1 MATTGGFAY
10 PGQTGLP
17 GQTAPTPLSEM
28 GVVEP
33 LIRAKPIRVK
43 KRRSKGPKNGGKG
56 KGPGNR
62 GKGGGGQQQAPQQ
75 PQNPYAPYMPQVRAA
90 AQLQFGPQQQALRTQ
105 GQNIA
110 PFFQQYLDQLEG
122 SRVAQNA
129 YYAGAIQ
136 ASQQNAA
143 GAAVGAPTG
152 AAPTEKSK
160 MAGEI
165 REGMLSAFSELLRA
179 QDASTNALKEDQKT
193 VGAAARL
200 SAQTQNQQAKTNLKT
215 QKGAFKVDYAEQLRQ
230 TGHRENLENAA
241 FGLDAA
247 EVKIDARNE
256 RAERKQETRENRR
269 ERRNENREPNKYG
282 IPAGDWRKMSTAER
296 QAIIKADKNSGGAK
310 ADEKKPVF
318 TPKEKAANRTKL
330 RTMAARVR
338 AKDNG
343 VSTYGKDTVRAMI
356 DAGVD
361 PVLARAAVA
370 KALGKP
376 IPAWLQRKLRKDYG
390 IKIGSRGKVVKRP
403 TPYSPPQNFPGSDA
417 AQG

>member
-17 GQTAPTPLSEM
+17 GQTAPTPLTDM

-62 GKGGGGQQQAPQQ
+62 GKGGGGQQKAPQQ

-90 AQLQFGPQQQALRTQ
+90 AQMQFGPQQQALRTQ

-129 YYAGAIQ
+129 YYAGAIE
-136 ASQQNAA
+136 ASQQNAQ

-200 SAQTQNQQAKTNLKT
+200 SAQTQNQQAKTDLKT

-230 TGHRENLENAA
+230 TGHREALESAA

-256 RAERKQETRENRR
+256 RAERKRETRENRR

-296 QAIIKADKNSGGAK
+296 QAVIKADKESGGAK
-310 ADEKKPVF
+310 ADEKKSTF
-318 TPKEKAANRTKL
+318 TSTERAANRVKL
-330 RTMAARVR
+330 RTTVARIRAA
-338 AKDNG
+338 DNG
-343 VSTYGKDTVRAMI
+343 VASYGQ
-356 DAGVD
+356 DAY
-361 PVLARAAVA
+361 RAAVAQGMDPILARVAIA

-376 IPAWLQRKLRKDYG
+376 IPAWAQRRLKKDYG
-390 IKIGSRGKVVKRP
+390 ISVNSSGKVVKRP
-403 TPYSPPQNFPGSDA
+403 KPYIPPNQDLRGESVK
-417 AQG
+417 